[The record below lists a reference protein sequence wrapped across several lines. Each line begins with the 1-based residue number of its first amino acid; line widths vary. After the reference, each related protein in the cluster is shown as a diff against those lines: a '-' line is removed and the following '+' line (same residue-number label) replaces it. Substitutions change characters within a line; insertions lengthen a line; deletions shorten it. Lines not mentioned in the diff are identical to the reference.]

1 MRFFKFFPALLALL
15 FVSSTAHA
23 QDWGEYSNRENFF
36 TVNFPGDPMVAESPY
51 KTAKGTILTA
61 RKFTAVAPADT
72 LLAGTYS
79 ITAVD
84 YNSAKAELPTAIEEA
99 AAAIRAMGTVK
110 YDGGGMIDNH
120 RSWRLT
126 VETADKHRL
135 LAEILA
141 SEAGRL
147 YIVVA
152 DTAMTAPSPAQ
163 FQASV
168 QILDENGVRIRD
180 RSVGSTERVR

>member
-1 MRFFKFFPALLALL
+1 MRFLNFIPALLALL
-15 FVSSTAHA
+15 FVSNTALA

-36 TVNFPGDPMVAESPY
+36 TVNFPGDPTVTEAPY
-51 KTAKGTILTA
+51 KTAKGTTLTA
-61 RKFTAVAPADT
+61 RTFTASAPADT

-79 ITAVD
+79 ITVVD

-99 AAAIRAMGTVK
+99 AKAIRAKGTVK

-126 VETADKHRL
+126 VETPDKHRL

-152 DTAMTAPSPAQ
+152 DTAIAAPSPAQ

-168 QILDENGVRIRD
+168 QILDENGVRIRY